1 MRLIAWTWLILPLGV
16 SRATQI
22 VLNDKILEKARDFID
37 RHGTSYMKYSIG
49 CPWCTSMQLS
59 LVAVALLAWDF
70 TRQVTL
76 WILVALAASLLAVVL
91 DRLVD
96 RFTPDPPPPPPVAV
110 RPEAPEAV
118 IRALEGQ

>member
-22 VLNDKILEKARDFID
+22 VIHDKILEKPRNFVE

-49 CPWCTSMQLS
+49 CPWCTSMQLA
-59 LVAVALLAWDF
+59 LIAVAFIAWDF
-70 TRQVTL
+70 SRTFAL
-76 WILVALAASLLAVVL
+76 WVLVALSVSFVAVVL

-96 RFTPDPPPPPPVAV
+96 KYTPDPPPPVDEV
-110 RPEAPEAV
+110 RLSVPEAV
-118 IRALEGQ
+118 RQELERV